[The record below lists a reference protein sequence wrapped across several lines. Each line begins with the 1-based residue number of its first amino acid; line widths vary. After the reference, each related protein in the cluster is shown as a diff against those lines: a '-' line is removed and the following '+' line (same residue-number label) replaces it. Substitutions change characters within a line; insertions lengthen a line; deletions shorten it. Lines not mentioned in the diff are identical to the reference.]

1 MSSNFSR
8 RAWLQTSSTGLVF
21 GSAWLQNLAASAQ
34 ANAVSAPK
42 SCILLW
48 MTGGPSHI
56 DTFDLKPDAPAQ
68 FRGEFNPIETA
79 VPGIQIS
86 EHFPRLA
93 QRMKDVAII
102 RGMTSP
108 ESDHQLAS
116 YHVHTGY
123 QQRAGGLSFPA
134 LGAVASA
141 ELGRAEFALPNYV
154 VIGTGSRSGTA
165 AGFLG
170 QKHQPLYV
178 SDPVRGVEYVAP
190 IVDRPRFDR
199 QSNLLRKLEDSFY
212 SRYQSPATQAHTI
225 AMDASKR
232 LMRAPEL
239 KAFDLSQEPRQDAY
253 GESSFGQG
261 CLLARRLVEA
271 GVPFIEV
278 NMRQADWDTHQQNF
292 PRTRSLSLTVDF
304 AISTLLDDLRDRG
317 LLDQTLIL
325 WLGEF
330 GRSPQVTSG
339 GGRNHHSKAWSSL
352 LMGGGVKGGQA
363 IGKTDRTASE
373 VVERPTTIGDF
384 LATVCQLLG
393 IDYSKE
399 NLAPG
404 NSRPVRIVE
413 KADNPLVEVIS

>member
-1 MSSNFSR
+1 MLSSYSR
-8 RAWLQTSSTGLVF
+8 RAWLQSAPAGMVL
-21 GSAWLQNLAASAQ
+21 GSAWLQSLAAHAQ
-34 ANAVSAPK
+34 ATAPSKPK

-56 DTFDLKPDAPAQ
+56 DTFDLKPEAPVNV
-68 FRGEFNPIETA
+68 RGEFQPIETS

-93 QRMKDVAII
+93 QRMKDVAVI

-141 ELGRAEFALPNYV
+141 ELGRAGFALPNYV

-178 SDPVRGVEYVAP
+178 SDPVRGVQYVAP
-190 IVDRPRFDR
+190 LVDRERFDR
-199 QSNLLRKLEDSFY
+199 QLNLLRKLESSFY
-212 SRYQSPATQAHTI
+212 SRYQAPATQAHTI
-225 AMDASKR
+225 ALDSSER

-239 KAFDLSQEPRQDAY
+239 KAFDLTNEPKQDAY
-253 GESSFGQG
+253 GDTSFGQG
-261 CLLARRLVEA
+261 CLLARRLVEV

-278 NMRQADWDTHQQNF
+278 NMRQADWDTHQANF
-292 PRTRSLSLTVDF
+292 PRTRSLSLAVDF
-304 AISTLLDDLRDRG
+304 ALSTLLDELRDRA
-317 LLDQTLIL
+317 LLDRTLII
-325 WLGEF
+325 WMGEF
-330 GRSPQVTSG
+330 GRSPQITTG

-352 LMGGGVKGGQA
+352 LIGGGVKGGQV
-363 IGKTDRTASE
+363 IGKTDRNATE
-373 VVERPTTIGDF
+373 VIERRVSIGDF
-384 LATVCQLLG
+384 LATVCKLLG
-393 IDYSKE
+393 IDHVKE
-399 NLAPG
+399 NLPSG
-404 NSRPVRIVE
+404 IGRPVRIVE
-413 KADNPLVEVIS
+413 KAESPLTEVMP